1 MSNGVRP
8 QKKMSQNQLTQGLFE
23 VNGKV
28 ERLSMAMSHDMQ
40 RTNILLFTLLKEL
53 GKVDEVKCES
63 CGVVNLRPIMEGIE
77 VNPMCVECGERI
89 DPLPEEA
96 FNGEMMDE
104 DKSSEE

>member
-63 CGVVNLRPIMEGIE
+63 CGVVTVSYTHLT
-77 VNPMCVECGERI
+77 
-89 DPLPEEA
+89 LPTIY
-96 FNGEMMDE
+96 
-104 DKSSEE
+104 SV